1 MDGALFDDEEDEAS
15 ANIQADRMFTAL
27 CRFGWHRAAELP
39 SIARMHQHSPEEA
52 IKLSAHYLCQCAAQV
67 APVADKWPVVLAA
80 SAAVAD
86 SGSKPPK
93 PMQSLRVRE
102 RIEKKAR
109 HDLLRVHQLHALH
122 AFVLRQP
129 AMAAACDVAGDVG
142 GVGGVSS
149 SSALGGSAREAEVR
163 CVQLLLDSE
172 SASSAAGWAS
182 SLLGR
187 ACVALQPL
195 LDDVK
200 GAPPAPAWG
209 AQHDARLLV
218 GVYLHGW
225 GHYDLLRK
233 HDALWQFA
241 TALEEGADADAA
253 AAGGAWGGG
262 AWPETKI
269 LERRVNAL
277 FKRVPGAAPPKEL
290 GSGGGGGGEGG
301 EGASSRADA
310 KEGSAGGGAKRK
322 RKVEKVQ
329 PEEEEDDDD
338 EDEDE
343 EDDEEDEDHP
353 YKPVKKASV
362 KKEPS
367 LKKAVGAKKATG
379 GASGAGASST
389 GAGERS
395 ERAGAG
401 GAAGGGKAPTREPT
415 REEMA
420 SEREAAR
427 KDLTDLLLAFGLPT
441 SEDDWERVRQH
452 ATTASLKKSPAEA
465 LRKGGERLAKEWE
478 LDAKSKNEETS
489 REAKQ
494 RLTRLDIVA
503 TLRRFIDRQSRP
515 DVGAPSLEKEDPM
528 PSWWQPPTHD
538 VALVHGV
545 LKHGFP
551 KGTEGWKSIY
561 SDLEVFA
568 SPAAKASPP
577 SKMASLKRLKRIHLA
592 MTPSKAVAPK
602 TAPKALKQ
610 PPAWMLAPPPAS
622 AAAQRAAK
630 EAAAAAATALA
641 AKEAADA
648 GVSGGGAAAPAAVAG
663 GSSGAGAGPA
673 AAPTTA
679 PSGPVTVATLSSLS
693 RVGVP
698 LSDALESSRSH
709 KPAPEGAKPSSA
721 KPAPEDAKSKNK
733 PPPAAAPIAAGAA
746 SSPPP
751 APPPAPPPTLKP
763 APKPAPKPAASTS
776 RPVSAWQ
783 KPAEPTLPPQPWQK
797 AGAVAAPAAAPA
809 AARAAAAQESD
820 EDDDVPLAARAR

>member
-39 SIARMHQHSPEEA
+39 SIARVHPHSSEDA

-80 SAAVAD
+80 SAVVTAG
-86 SGSKPPK
+86 GSKPPK

-109 HDLLRVHQLHALH
+109 HDLLRLHQLHALH

-129 AMAAACDVAGDVG
+129 AMAAACAVPGDVGDEG
-142 GVGGVSS
+142 GVGGVGS
-149 SSALGGSAREAEVR
+149 SSALGGSAREAEAR

-172 SASSAAGWAS
+172 SASTAAGWGS

-187 ACVALQPL
+187 ACAALQPL

-209 AQHDARLLV
+209 AQHDARLLI
-218 GVYLHGW
+218 GVYVHGW

-262 AWPETKI
+262 AWPETKV

-310 KEGSAGGGAKRK
+310 KDGSAGGGAKRK

-329 PEEEEDDDD
+329 PDDDDDDEEEED

-343 EDDEEDEDHP
+343 EDEDRP
-353 YKPVKKASV
+353 YKPMKKGSV

-367 LKKAVGAKKATG
+367 LKKAAGAKKATG
-379 GASGAGASST
+379 GASGASSS

-415 REEMA
+415 REEIA

-427 KDLTDLLLAFGLPT
+427 KDLTELLLAFGLPT
-441 SEDDWERVRQH
+441 SDDDWERVRQH

-494 RLTRLDIVA
+494 RLARLDIVA
-503 TLRRFIDRQSRP
+503 TLRRFIDRNPRP

-528 PSWWQPPTHD
+528 PAWWQPPTHD
-538 VALVHGV
+538 AALVHGV

-551 KGTEGWKSIY
+551 KGNEGWKAIY

-592 MTPSKAVAPK
+592 MTPSKAAAPK

-630 EAAAAAATALA
+630 EAAAAAAAALA

-648 GVSGGGAAAPAAVAG
+648 GATGVSGGGAAAPAAAAG
-663 GSSGAGAGPA
+663 GSSAGPA

-709 KPAPEGAKPSSA
+709 KPTPEGAKPTPEGA
-721 KPAPEDAKSKNK
+721 KPKNK
-733 PPPAAAPIAAGAA
+733 AATAAASTAGVA
-746 SSPPP
+746 STPPP
-751 APPPAPPPTLKP
+751 APPPAL
-763 APKPAPKPAASTS
+763 KPAPKPAASTA
-776 RPVSAWQ
+776 RPASAWQ

-797 AGAVAAPAAAPA
+797 PGAAAAAPAAAPA
-809 AARAAAAQESD
+809 AARAVAPAAARAAAAQGSD
-820 EDDDVPLAARAR
+820 DDDDVPLAARAR